1 MEPIGQKTA
10 LTSSEEAIFTT
21 DLEVESGENETEKI
35 FDSTLDQM
43 LAEETDYE
51 NMLEELLEEDS
62 HASLISYVHQNQFDS
77 EIEAEETADT
87 LSDHTL
93 FPTETMK
100 PDLLSEDSRHVQS
113 NFLQKSV
120 PIAEEMIELADPR
133 IVTEESNF
141 VNLEESGIAETGLQ
155 SLLDET
161 TPDSSN
167 AVLQKFLHQV
177 EYASDEDELSE
188 DGLQTVLKQNSE
200 KAFTSEEAVEI
211 PRSSLHTIMHKTSNQ
226 TVLPEEVLPEEA
238 VVQTVNEIKSDNH
251 KTINQTVLP
260 EEAVVQTVNE
270 IKSEMNNN
278 LVRQIQNHEDFVA
291 SNQKT
296 AGETQ
301 TFNHKNEMPPVSSH
315 LISENSQDAETS
327 IGDPAKN
334 LFTGSSMSK
343 EQLKAS
349 ESLQVVENIK
359 AHEGSQTKASIN
371 DMEEFAA
378 EAKSKVSDGLQIS
391 EKDKSASESQSL
403 IRPKA
408 SDVAKLTERF
418 KVSEDLQGQAKGKVS
433 EDLLAKEIFK
443 SPDELKETV
452 KAKEIFQTTGTETT
466 KVSPEKLSVVPI
478 NQFRTLASKET
489 KLSGN
494 SNSGIEPVIST
505 GISASS
511 ETSGTSIYKTPDS
524 MNTLADSLKNVD
536 LPFDIQQLASRV
548 RIMRGNG
555 VEEMTL
561 RLHPEE
567 LGHITLKVRQSGG
580 DLLIDM
586 RVDNPLAKQIVESG
600 FDSLRSRFLD
610 QEFAYKDLAL
620 NVDINQKDSQFGS
633 DRQYEE
639 FEDELFSSQRGKE
652 QEISTVEETPLER
665 HRTDSGLNLYV

>member
-1 MEPIGQKTA
+1 MIIAIIG
-10 LTSSEEAIFTT
+10 
-21 DLEVESGENETEKI
+21 SG
-35 FDSTLDQM
+35 
-43 LAEETDYE
+43 
-51 NMLEELLEEDS
+51 
-62 HASLISYVHQNQFDS
+62 
-77 EIEAEETADT
+77 
-87 LSDHTL
+87 
-93 FPTETMK
+93 
-100 PDLLSEDSRHVQS
+100 
-113 NFLQKSV
+113 
-120 PIAEEMIELADPR
+120 
-133 IVTEESNF
+133 
-141 VNLEESGIAETGLQ
+141 GIANTHLQ
-155 SLLDET
+155 SL
-161 TPDSSN
+161 
-167 AVLQKFLHQV
+167 K
-177 EYASDEDELSE
+177 ELSDFKISYICDIDE
-188 DGLQTVLKQNSE
+188 E
-200 KAFTSEEAVEI
+200 KAND
-211 PRSSLHTIMHKTSNQ
+211 L
-226 TVLPEEVLPEEA
+226 
-238 VVQTVNEIKSDNH
+238 
-251 KTINQTVLP
+251 
-260 EEAVVQTVNE
+260 
-270 IKSEMNNN
+270 
-278 LVRQIQNHEDFVA
+278 
-291 SNQKT
+291 
-296 AGETQ
+296 
-301 TFNHKNEMPPVSSH
+301 
-315 LISENSQDAETS
+315 
-327 IGDPAKN
+327 AKN
-334 LFTGSSMSK
+334 LFTGSKISK

-359 AHEGSQTKASIN
+359 AQESSQTKASIN
-371 DMEEFAA
+371 DIEYFAA

-403 IRPKA
+403 IRPKV
-408 SDVAKLTERF
+408 SDVSKLTERF
-418 KVSEDLQGQAKGKVS
+418 KVTEDLQGQAKGKVS

-494 SNSGIEPVIST
+494 SNSGVESVMSA

-524 MNTLADSLKNVD
+524 MNTSADSLRNID
-536 LPFDIQQLASRV
+536 LPFDIQQLVSRV

-652 QEISTVEETPLER
+652 QEISTLEETPLER

>member
-1 MEPIGQKTA
+1 
-10 LTSSEEAIFTT
+10 
-21 DLEVESGENETEKI
+21 V
-35 FDSTLDQM
+35 
-43 LAEETDYE
+43 
-51 NMLEELLEEDS
+51 
-62 HASLISYVHQNQFDS
+62 V
-77 EIEAEETADT
+77 
-87 LSDHTL
+87 
-93 FPTETMK
+93 
-100 PDLLSEDSRHVQS
+100 V
-113 NFLQKSV
+113 
-120 PIAEEMIELADPR
+120 
-133 IVTEESNF
+133 
-141 VNLEESGIAETGLQ
+141 
-155 SLLDET
+155 
-161 TPDSSN
+161 
-167 AVLQKFLHQV
+167 
-177 EYASDEDELSE
+177 
-188 DGLQTVLKQNSE
+188 QTVNGIKSDN
-200 KAFTSEEAVEI
+200 
-211 PRSSLHTIMHKTSNQ
+211 HKTINQ
-226 TVLPEEVLPEEA
+226 TVLPEEV
-238 VVQTVNEIKSDNH
+238 VVQTVNGIKSDNH

-278 LVRQIQNHEDFVA
+278 LVRQIQIHEDIVA
-291 SNQKT
+291 SSQKT
-296 AGETQ
+296 TGETQ

-315 LISENSQDAETS
+315 LISKNSQDAEITS
-327 IGDPAKN
+327 GDPAKN
-334 LFTGSSMSK
+334 LFAGSTMSK

-359 AHEGSQTKASIN
+359 AHEVSQTKASIN
-371 DMEEFAA
+371 DIEEFAA
-378 EAKSKVSDGLQIS
+378 EAKSKVSDGLQIV

-408 SDVAKLTERF
+408 SDVSKFTERI
-418 KVSEDLQGQAKGKVS
+418 KVSEDLQGEAKGKVS

-443 SPDELKETV
+443 SPDELKETI
-452 KAKEIFQTTGTETT
+452 KAKEIFRTTGTGST
-466 KVSPEKLSVVPI
+466 KVSSEKLSVAPI

-494 SNSGIEPVIST
+494 SNSGIEPVIPT

-511 ETSGTSIYKTPDS
+511 ETSGTSIYKAPDA
-524 MNTLADSLKNVD
+524 MNTSADSLRNVD
-536 LPFDIQQLASRV
+536 LPFDIQQLVSRV

-652 QEISTVEETPLER
+652 QEKSTLEETPLER

>member
-10 LTSSEEAIFTT
+10 LSSSEEAVVTT
-21 DLEVESGENETEKI
+21 ELDVESGENEKEKI

-51 NMLEELLEEDS
+51 NMLEELLEEDGQD
-62 HASLISYVHQNQFDS
+62 SLISYVHQNQFDS

-177 EYASDEDELSE
+177 EHASDEAELSE
-188 DGLQTVLKQNSE
+188 DGLQTVLKQNSS
-200 KAFTSEEAVEI
+200 KAFNSEEAVEI

-226 TVLPEEVLPEEA
+226 TVLPEEA
-238 VVQTVNEIKSDNH
+238 VGQSGIEIKSDKH
-251 KTINQTVLP
+251 KTSNQTVLP
-260 EEAVVQTVNE
+260 EEAVGQSGIE
-270 IKSEMNNN
+270 IKSEMKNNSGK
-278 LVRQIQNHEDFVA
+278 QIQNHEDIA
-291 SNQKT
+291 AANNKS

-301 TFNHKNEMPPVSSH
+301 TFNHKNEIPPVSSY
-315 LISENSQDAETS
+315 LLSENSQDAEIS
-327 IGDPAKN
+327 ISGDPAKN
-334 LFTGSSMSK
+334 MLAGSTMSK

-359 AHEGSQTKASIN
+359 THEGSQTKASIN
-371 DMEEFAA
+371 DVEEFAA
-378 EAKSKVSDGLQIS
+378 EAKSRVSGGLQIS
-391 EKDKSASESQSL
+391 EKDKAASESQSL

-408 SDVAKLTERF
+408 SEVSKLTERF
-418 KVSEDLQGQAKGKVS
+418 KGTEDLQGSTKGKVS
-433 EDLLAKEIFK
+433 EDLLAKEMFK
-443 SPDELKETV
+443 SPDELKGTV
-452 KAKEIFQTTGTETT
+452 KSKEIFQTTGSDTT
-466 KVSPEKLSVVPI
+466 KVSSEKWSMAPI
-478 NQFRTLASKET
+478 NQFRALASKET
-489 KLSGN
+489 KFSGN
-494 SNSGIEPVIST
+494 ENSGIEPVMST
-505 GISASS
+505 GLSASS

-524 MNTLADSLKNVD
+524 MNAPADNLRNVD
-536 LPFDIQQLASRV
+536 LPFDIQQLVSRV

-639 FEDELFSSQRGKE
+639 FEDEMFSSQRGKE
-652 QEISTVEETPLER
+652 QEISTLEETPHVR